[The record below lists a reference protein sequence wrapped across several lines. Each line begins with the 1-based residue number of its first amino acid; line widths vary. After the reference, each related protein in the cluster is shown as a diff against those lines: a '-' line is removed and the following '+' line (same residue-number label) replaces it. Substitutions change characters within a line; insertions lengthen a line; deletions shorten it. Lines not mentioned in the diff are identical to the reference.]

1 MGDCKT
7 HRFCIVFYV
16 LFIFSGHIYK
26 GIKISFSYNKVRVG
40 SVQQTKG
47 TTYTVSKVHVHES
60 FNYTQLSNDLAL
72 VTLSGALQPGPT
84 VVAADLPGPCLL
96 PMGHSATVA
105 GWGRTATHQ
114 NRIVG
119 F

>member
-1 MGDCKT
+1 
-7 HRFCIVFYV
+7 
-16 LFIFSGHIYK
+16 
-26 GIKISFSYNKVRVG
+26 
-40 SVQQTKG
+40 VQQTKG

-72 VTLSGALQPGPT
+72 VTLSGPLQPGPT

-96 PMGHSATVA
+96 PTGHSATVA

-114 NRIVG
+114 NRTVLILVQR
-119 F
+119 FVAMSTKFVK

>member
-1 MGDCKT
+1 M
-7 HRFCIVFYV
+7 
-16 LFIFSGHIYK
+16 
-26 GIKISFSYNKVRVG
+26 RVG

-60 FNYTQLSNDLAL
+60 FNYDQLSNDLAL
-72 VTLSGALQPGPT
+72 LTLSGPLQQGPT

-96 PMGHSATVA
+96 PTGHSATVA

-114 NRIVG
+114 NRTVDFSAKICDQALNLLKG
-119 F
+119 QCHEIFDFWFFS